1 MGAQCNLHNHLNPT
15 IMGHLKSSSNSNH
28 FFIFQKGFIFGGG
41 RSLLPSPSSFALALP
56 FLLVLPSYSCASVS
70 SPINIS
76 FTKAISLCNCLDLFM
91 ASMTMSSF
99 IAQPLLRL
107 ILDASIFFL
116 ASYSFLMHLLFSI
129 TFLVLFPLVG

>member
-1 MGAQCNLHNHLNPT
+1 
-15 IMGHLKSSSNSNH
+15 
-28 FFIFQKGFIFGGG
+28 
-41 RSLLPSPSSFALALP
+41 
-56 FLLVLPSYSCASVS
+56 
-70 SPINIS
+70 
-76 FTKAISLCNCLDLFM
+76 M